1 MIAPVDTGREPRRHL
16 PDTRPESGDDLRRV
30 LVPARGM
37 DNGSDGDEILKA
49 LRRILRRVALHSR
62 QLLKETGLTLP
73 QVLCL
78 RALGEMR
85 GGQATQVELSR
96 ALQLSQPTV
105 TGIID
110 RLERGGLVKRERST
124 EDRRK
129 IGVSL
134 TETGSERLLS
144 LPTPLQEE
152 FLARL
157 KQLSPVERASL
168 LQSLTRVV
176 ELMEAQAVD
185 AAPMLLP
192 DAEVKLEQ

>member
-1 MIAPVDTGREPRRHL
+1 MDDPPRM
-16 PDTRPESGDDLRRV
+16 LRQV
-30 LVPARGM
+30 VTARGIET
-37 DNGSDGDEILKA
+37 DPLGDEILKA

-78 RALGEMR
+78 RALGEMQ
-85 GGQATQVELSR
+85 GGQSTQAELSR
-96 ALQLSQPTV
+96 ALQLTQPTV

-110 RLERGGLVKRERST
+110 RLERAGLVKRERSLT
-124 EDRRK
+124 DRRK
-129 IGVSL
+129 ISVSL
-134 TETGSERLLS
+134 TGAGSERLPS

-152 FLARL
+152 FMTRL
-157 KQLSPVERASL
+157 MRLSSAERADL

-192 DAEVKLEQ
+192 DAEMKTEH

>member
-1 MIAPVDTGREPRRHL
+1 MEADSV
-16 PDTRPESGDDLRRV
+16 
-30 LVPARGM
+30 
-37 DNGSDGDEILKA
+37 GDEILKA

-78 RALGEMR
+78 RALGECA

-96 ALQLSQPTV
+96 SLQLAQPTV

-110 RLERGGLVKRERST
+110 RLERAGLVKRERST
-124 EDRRK
+124 ADRRK
-129 IGVSL
+129 IAVSL
-134 TETGSERLLS
+134 TESGHGRLAS

-152 FLARL
+152 FIARL
-157 KQLSPVERASL
+157 TQLSSAEQTSL

-192 DAEVKLEQ
+192 DAEMKADTDVV